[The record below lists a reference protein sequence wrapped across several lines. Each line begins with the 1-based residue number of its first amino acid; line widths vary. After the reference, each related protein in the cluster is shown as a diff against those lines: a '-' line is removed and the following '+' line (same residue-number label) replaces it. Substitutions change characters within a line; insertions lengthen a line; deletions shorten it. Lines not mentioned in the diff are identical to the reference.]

1 MKKKAL
7 SYLKQSSPVVLT
19 FMGAIGVVAT
29 AVITARAA
37 PKALDVLKER
47 EKEKGE
53 PLEKLEAVKYAAPIY
68 IPAALMGVST
78 IVCIFGANVLSRKNQ
93 ASLIS
98 AYALLDESYKKYQ
111 KAAVQVYGEDADS
124 KIKAEAAKETYI
136 TEDGRSLYE
145 PDLDVESEKFLFYD
159 YYSSRYFT
167 SSIPAVIN
175 AQYHIN
181 RNLALKGEVTLNE
194 FYEFLGLEEM
204 EGGDEVGWNIDDLI
218 TGGILW
224 LDFENRYI
232 ELDDG
237 LRCCIISFM
246 YDPEIL
252 YL

>member
-1 MKKKAL
+1 
-7 SYLKQSSPVVLT
+7 
-19 FMGAIGVVAT
+19 
-29 AVITARAA
+29 
-37 PKALDVLKER
+37 
-47 EKEKGE
+47 
-53 PLEKLEAVKYAAPIY
+53 
-68 IPAALMGVST
+68 MGVST

-145 PDLDVESEKFLFYD
+145 PDLDESEKFLFYD

-224 LDFENRYI
+224 LDFENRYT

-246 YDPEIL
+246 YDPESL